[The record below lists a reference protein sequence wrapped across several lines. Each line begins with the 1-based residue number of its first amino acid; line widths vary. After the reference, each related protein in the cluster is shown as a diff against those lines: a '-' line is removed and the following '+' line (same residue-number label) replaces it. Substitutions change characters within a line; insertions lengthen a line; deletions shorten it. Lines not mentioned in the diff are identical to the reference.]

1 MTATLEEW
9 IDAQT
14 QVSAERMALVVS
26 ATSLV
31 KTRAGFAQTVTPA
44 RGSVLA
50 APTVA
55 DVPPDYF
62 FHWVRDSAAV
72 MDAAIV
78 LVKNGV
84 HADEWRNAFEDFVEF
99 SLGLRDI
106 SGPRFLAE
114 AGDFRSLMD
123 PGFLQFVRPDDELAA
138 IEGGRVPGDV
148 RYSADG
154 KLDFIRWNRPQ
165 HDGPAA
171 RALMGMSAVTAGISS
186 SRKAEVR
193 LTDLIRGD
201 LDYTLQHAGDPCFDV
216 WEEESAQHYYTALL
230 QYAAL
235 SRGSDW
241 ALTRGEHDYA
251 GCLKRAAGEMVVL
264 LDTFWSEEKGY
275 FRSRIFADGTGSP
288 KDPDFAVLMGV
299 LHAGL
304 DDGPHSARDPR
315 VFSTLKASEALFAR
329 TLGINRGRTKG
340 LAYGRYDGDDYVG
353 GGAWYFCTLAAAEL
367 YYRRGERAA
376 GDAIL
381 EHVRGTLPANG
392 SMTEQFDRDTAA
404 QTSAP
409 DLGWSYAAFI
419 TAGEARRQAPP
430 D

>member
-1 MTATLEEW
+1 MTATLNEW

-14 QVSAERMALVVS
+14 QISAERMALVVS

-31 KTRAGFAQTVTPA
+31 KTRKGFAQVVTPA

-62 FHWVRDSAAV
+62 FHWARDSAAI

-78 LVKNGV
+78 LVKSGIR
-84 HADEWRNAFEDFVEF
+84 ADQWLTAFEDFVEF
-99 SLGLRDI
+99 SLSLRDI
-106 SGPRFLAE
+106 DGPRFLAE
-114 AGDFRSLMD
+114 VGDFRSSMNPD
-123 PGFLQFVRPDDELAA
+123 FLQFVRPDDELAA
-138 IEGGRVPGDV
+138 VEGDRVPGDV

-171 RALMGMSAVTAGISS
+171 RALTGIRAMAAGISS
-186 SRKAEVR
+186 SRKAEMR
-193 LTDLIRGD
+193 LADLIRGD
-201 LDYTLQHAGDPCFDV
+201 LDYTLRNAGDACFDV
-216 WEEESAQHYYTALL
+216 WEEENARHYYTVLLQHTALL
-230 QYAAL
+230 GGSEWAA
-235 SRGSDW
+235 
-241 ALTRGEHDYA
+241 ARGEHDFG
-251 GCLKRAAGEMVVL
+251 GCLKRAAGELVPL
-264 LDTFWSEEKGY
+264 LDSFWSAEKGY
-275 FRSRIFADGTGSP
+275 FRSRIFADGSGSP

-304 DDGPHSARDPR
+304 ADGPHSARDPR
-315 VFSTLKASEALFAR
+315 VLATLKASEALFTR
-329 TLGINRGRTKG
+329 TLGINKGRTAG

-367 YYRRGERAA
+367 YYRRGEVAA
-376 GDAIL
+376 GDAIF
-381 EHVRGTLPANG
+381 EHVRATLPANG
-392 SMTEQFDRDTAA
+392 AMTEQFDRNTAA

-419 TAGEARRQAPP
+419 TAAEARRSRI
-430 D
+430 